1 MANVRNR
8 LSKEKWLEK
17 SLEVLVL
24 EGDRKLTID
33 HLVKAMGV
41 TKGSFYWHFK
51 NRADFITSLVCYW
64 VEEYTLSLTSQIKAE
79 FPDANK
85 RLLALLK
92 RLTETNHA
100 RYDFAVLYWGQYE
113 PAAKAMVQEAMD
125 FRLNYIRSIFK
136 ELGFKGDELEMRVQ
150 TVVTFQTMELHD
162 YNNLTKEERLRHV
175 KLRHRMLTRK

>member
-8 LSKEKWLEK
+8 LSKDKWLEK
-17 SLEVLVL
+17 SLEVLVS
-24 EGDRKLTID
+24 EGDKKLTID

-51 NRADFITSLVCYW
+51 NRADFITSLVFYW
-64 VEEYTLSLTSQIKAE
+64 MEEYTLSMTSRIKAE

-92 RLTETNHA
+92 GLTETNHA

-125 FRLNYIRSIFK
+125 LRGNAGLHVTIARWLLPGGDWIHDTGIEPDIEV
-136 ELGFKGDELEMRVQ
+136 ELTIPEDEAEEIVDDQLRVAIEQ
-150 TVVTFQTMELHD
+150 L
-162 YNNLTKEERLRHV
+162 
-175 KLRHRMLTRK
+175 